1 MGVEKGLR
9 ETLFCFV
16 KYVDFNSNNCYN
28 ETMKRKGGD
37 NMTPITDKNER
48 FVRECLNGNRELVV
62 FAETRFMSGEIVA
75 VKFNKE
81 EDIERAIAFMN
92 RHIVIDVV
100 VRQLS

>member
-1 MGVEKGLR
+1 
-9 ETLFCFV
+9 
-16 KYVDFNSNNCYN
+16 
-28 ETMKRKGGD
+28 MKRKGGD
-37 NMTPITDKNER
+37 NMAPITDKNER
-48 FVRECLNGNRELVV
+48 FVRECLNGKRELVV

>member
-1 MGVEKGLR
+1 
-9 ETLFCFV
+9 
-16 KYVDFNSNNCYN
+16 
-28 ETMKRKGGD
+28 MKRKGGD

-62 FAETRFMSGEIVA
+62 FAEPRFMSGEIVA